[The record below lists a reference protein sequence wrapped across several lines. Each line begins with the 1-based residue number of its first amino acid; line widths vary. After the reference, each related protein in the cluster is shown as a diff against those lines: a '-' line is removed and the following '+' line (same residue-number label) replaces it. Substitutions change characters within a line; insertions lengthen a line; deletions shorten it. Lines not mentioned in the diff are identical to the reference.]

1 MSYERE
7 GISPQII
14 DWLTVTQEIFDNFQ
28 LLYRYYDYYSEICTG
43 LPTVDNDKQ
52 YNILIFDDLDE
63 DLSINSSILRGT
75 HIDEVR
81 LLFMCK
87 THV

>member
-63 DLSINSSILRGT
+63 DLSIIRFTSIGSLYDLTEKGQDMNV
-75 HIDEVR
+75 HD
-81 LLFMCK
+81 
-87 THV
+87 